1 MQGCSRICEIGKRK
15 IYAGSEKTLPTLNKE
30 KEPRMCVIGTWISY
44 WPVASSKVCTRYFTF
59 ILWKHIQDL
68 YLIQSYVM
76 WSATSTDFSLSINS
90 KLPVCQQCFHFWMN
104 STELSL
110 DETHFNSIPVSIHYA
125 EQGLAKT
132 VYTHRVYT
140 IYIHHIYIIYMVLTN
155 PTLNTIKYPCCITE
169 LYQVHTQVH
178 YWTVSGAQRR
188 ERRHQHKT
196 RRYEHLAWAHAT
208 GEHLRSQVSICA
220 HAQVSICAHI
230 LMGLEL
236 EWA

>member
-1 MQGCSRICEIGKRK
+1 
-15 IYAGSEKTLPTLNKE
+15 
-30 KEPRMCVIGTWISY
+30 
-44 WPVASSKVCTRYFTF
+44 
-59 ILWKHIQDL
+59 
-68 YLIQSYVM
+68 
-76 WSATSTDFSLSINS
+76 
-90 KLPVCQQCFHFWMN
+90 MN

-178 YWTVSGAQRR
+178 YWTVSAYWGALLNCIRWILRCILRCITELYQV
-188 ERRHQHKT
+188 HK
-196 RRYEHLAWAHAT
+196 
-208 GEHLRSQVSICA
+208 GENVAISTKHDDTSILLGLTPQVSICA
-220 HAQVSICAHI
+220 HR
-230 LMGLEL
+230 
-236 EWA
+236 WASALTHRWASALTS